1 MKRFSRYGNIGINK
15 LIVQNNIEK
24 SDEELEN
31 IINLSIDIIESIE
44 KKKLNTFIYSKSL
57 LWDKLKNN
65 DDIIIFFNFILYL
78 YMDSLNIKLNRKIN
92 FMEDYEEIINL
103 IVENNNIN
111 DIITK
116 VNKVEELILNL
127 KMNVNSKLI
136 FDKMIIEF
144 SEV

>member
-1 MKRFSRYGNIGINK
+1 MQTCVFF
-15 LIVQNNIEK
+15 LCVQ
-24 SDEELEN
+24 
-31 IINLSIDIIESIE
+31 
-44 KKKLNTFIYSKSL
+44 TTTTV
-57 LWDKLKNN
+57 
-65 DDIIIFFNFILYL
+65 
-78 YMDSLNIKLNRKIN
+78 KLNRKIN

-103 IVENNNIN
+103 IVENNDIN

-116 VNKVEELILNL
+116 VNKIEELILNL